1 MQEPAQTSAPPPLT
15 EAQRTAVE
23 HEGSPLLVL
32 AGPGSGKTRVITHRI
47 ARLVRGGQFPSSVLA
62 LTFTNK
68 AAGEM
73 RRRLET
79 LLVEQGDA
87 AQRIVAGTFHSFGA
101 RVLRRFAEE
110 AGVPADFTVLD
121 ADDQE
126 RACKQAIEESGEGGG
141 RFTPRAVLTE
151 IGGFKDQL
159 LMPDTVAAQA
169 IDWRARTMARLYA
182 AYEKVLRRNSSLD
195 FDDLLVR
202 TALLLRDHAEARER
216 LQRRFRN
223 ILVDEYQDTNHA
235 QFCMVLELAREHRR
249 LCVVGDPDQ
258 SIYGWRGADIRNIL
272 QFETHFP
279 DAVVVPLGEN
289 FRSTRPIV
297 EAASAVIQH
306 NRQRRV
312 KVLTSMRGDGKSP
325 RYERCV
331 DEHSEASR
339 VVQEVQAAADHGVPW
354 RGMAVL
360 YRMNSMSRVLEEALR
375 RAQIPHQV
383 VRGTAFYDR
392 REVRDAVAYLR
403 LAANPQ
409 DELALS
415 RVANVPAR
423 GLGGTSLDRLEL
435 HAATQGVPLLEVLRT
450 PDAAGVSGRA
460 ATGARKLA
468 ELVLAWRREAEAGPA
483 ETLPDLVSRVLRE
496 SGLEAHYLQEDRSE
510 ADEGE
515 SRTEN
520 LAQVVTAAGDF
531 ISERM
536 ATESLDEDGT
546 PPLRTALDALRGYLE
561 RIALVSD
568 SDAFDPES
576 GAVTLMTLHAAKGLE
591 FPLVCVVGLEQGSL
605 PHARAMDTPGD
616 LEEERRLCFVGMT
629 RAEDT
634 LLMTSAASRTIRGQ
648 PMATVE
654 SMFVRELPAG
664 VERSDRSGYDGDMDD
679 GDGID
684 EPPRARTGLRAGMRV
699 RHPLFGVGTVE
710 GVAPRGSS
718 TAVRVNFASAG
729 RKTLI
734 LEFARLQVLG

>member
-1 MQEPAQTSAPPPLT
+1 
-15 EAQRTAVE
+15 VE

-47 ARLVRGGQFPSSVLA
+47 ARLVRGGEFASSVLA

-73 RRRLET
+73 RRRLES
-79 LLVEQGDA
+79 LLVDHGDGA
-87 AQRIVAGTFHSFGA
+87 RRIVAGTFHSFGA
-101 RVLRRFAEE
+101 RVLRRFAME

-126 RACKQAIEESGEGGG
+126 RACKQAIEEAGEGGG

-159 LMPDTVAAQA
+159 LMPDVVTAQA

-223 ILVDEYQDTNHA
+223 LLVDEYQDTNHA

-297 EAASAVIQH
+297 EAAAAVIQH

-312 KVLTSMRGDGKSP
+312 KVLTSMRGEGQAP
-325 RYERCV
+325 VYERCP
-331 DEHSEASR
+331 DEHSEAGR
-339 VVQEVQAAADHGVPW
+339 VVEEVQAAAQRGVPW

-375 RAQIPHQV
+375 RAQVPHQV

-423 GLGGTSLDRLEL
+423 GLGGTSLERLEL
-435 HAATQGVPLLEVLRT
+435 HAAKQGRPLLEVLRE
-450 PDAAGVSGRA
+450 PDVAGVSGRA

-468 ELVLAWRREAEAGPA
+468 ELVLAWRREAEASAA
-483 ETLPDLVSRVLRE
+483 ETLPDLVSRILRE

-531 ISERM
+531 VSERLVGEQ
-536 ATESLDEDGT
+536 ADEDGT

-591 FPLVCVVGLEQGSL
+591 FPLVCMVGLEQGSL

-629 RAEDT
+629 RAEDK

-664 VERSDRSGYDGDMDD
+664 VERSDRSGFDGDMGEAD
-679 GDGID
+679 GMD
-684 EPPRARTGLRAGMRV
+684 EVPRARSGLRAGMRV
-699 RHPLFGVGTVE
+699 RHPLFGLGTIE
-710 GVAPRGSS
+710 GISPRGGS
-718 TAVRVNFASAG
+718 TAVRVNFVSAG